1 MDDTNVFYSHG
12 NFEYLVNSLND
23 EIGKLS
29 DWLMVNKLTL
39 NLVKT
44 KYILFKPRQKCQNMT
59 AELFIDNQQINQVQE
74 TSLLGVILD
83 ENLSWKS
90 HISHISSK
98 IAKSIRIIF
107 RTSFYLVKSSL
118 KMLYYALVYPYLQY
132 YNIVWA
138 STYPSNLNRI
148 VILQKRIVRILSK
161 GKFDSHMEKQYSSGQ
176 F

>member
-1 MDDTNVFYSHG
+1 
-12 NFEYLVNSLND
+12 
-23 EIGKLS
+23 
-29 DWLMVNKLTL
+29 MVNKLTL

-44 KYILFKPRQKCQNMT
+44 KYILFKPRQKCQNLT
-59 AELFIDNQQINQVQE
+59 AELFIDNQQIIQVQE

-98 IAKSIRIIF
+98 IAKSIGIIF
-107 RTSFYLVKSSL
+107 RTSFYLLKSSL

-138 STYPSNLNRI
+138 STYHQ
-148 VILQKRIVRILSK
+148 ILIALLFCKN
-161 GKFDSHMEKQYSSGQ
+161 G
-176 F
+176 

>member
-1 MDDTNVFYSHG
+1 
-12 NFEYLVNSLND
+12 
-23 EIGKLS
+23 
-29 DWLMVNKLTL
+29 
-39 NLVKT
+39 
-44 KYILFKPRQKCQNMT
+44 MT

-74 TSLLGVILD
+74 TSFLGVILD

-98 IAKSIRIIF
+98 IAKYIGIIL
-107 RTSFYLVKSSL
+107 RTSFYLLKSSL

-132 YNIVWA
+132 CNIVWA

-161 GKFDSHMEKQYSSGQ
+161 GKFDSHTNPFFRTQTVKIP
-176 F
+176 